1 MQPRDSNKGECSMV
15 NKFAFATIAA
25 GWLCL
30 TVILPI
36 PAEAAVLQVSPSL
49 VPTVES
55 DFVKVHCYWGYNS
68 QGNRKRFCGSPNY
81 GNAPYYDCIVII
93 KEYGKRKCARV
104 GYGPD
109 FQRYRPYYQ
118 PSGYLN
124 QPYVFYYPSYGYPYA
139 YPYGFFYYGRN
150 W

>member
-1 MQPRDSNKGECSMV
+1 MQRCESNNGGCSMAK
-15 NKFAFATIAA
+15 KFAFAMTAA

-30 TVILPI
+30 TAFLPI
-36 PAEAAVLQVSPSL
+36 PAEAAVLQVSPGL
-49 VPTVES
+49 APTVES
-55 DFVKVHCYWGYNS
+55 DFLQVRCYWGYNS
-68 QGNRKRFCGSPNY
+68 QGNRKRFCNSPNY

-109 FQRYRPYYQ
+109 FQRYRPYYR
-118 PSGYLN
+118 SSRYLY
-124 QPYVFYYPSYGYPYA
+124 QPYGFYYPPQGFSYS
-139 YPYGFFYYGRN
+139 YPYGFFYYGRY